1 MFGNDKKV
9 GNFDTTL
16 VSSKAEV
23 VGDIKLTGGL
33 HIDGQITGNVIAEP
47 GSGAVVRVSDKGV
60 VKGEIRAPHIII
72 NGRVTGDV
80 VSFEHIELAKKAE
93 VNGDVYYATMEMV
106 MGARVNGKLLHKPEE
121 KGAGK
126 KKLSRFADSGNDSK
140 SETARSE
147 GAKSEGTKSENTGS
161 AAPAGP
167 AATAV
172 HSPFSAQD
180 DKIAAKANQ

>member
-33 HIDGQITGNVIAEP
+33 HIDGQVTGNVVAEP

-60 VKGEIRAPHIII
+60 VKGEIRAPHVII

-126 KKLSRFADSGNDSK
+126 KKLSRLTETVSTTDTSDEKAADASAST
-140 SETARSE
+140 SRS
-147 GAKSEGTKSENTGS
+147 STTGF
-161 AAPAGP
+161 
-167 AATAV
+167 AATDKNT
-172 HSPFSAQD
+172 SD
-180 DKIAAKANQ
+180 DPVTAKANH

>member
-47 GSGAVVRVSDKGV
+47 GSGAVVRVSDKGI

-80 VSFEHIELAKKAE
+80 ISFEHIELAKKAE

-126 KKLSRFADSGNDSK
+126 KKLSRFTDTSASSSSAEDKTAKQSA
-140 SETARSE
+140 SE
-147 GAKSEGTKSENTGS
+147 
-161 AAPAGP
+161 AAAQST
-167 AATAV
+167 ATASS
-172 HSPFSAQD
+172 SPFTAQD
-180 DKIAAKANQ
+180 DKIAAKGGQ